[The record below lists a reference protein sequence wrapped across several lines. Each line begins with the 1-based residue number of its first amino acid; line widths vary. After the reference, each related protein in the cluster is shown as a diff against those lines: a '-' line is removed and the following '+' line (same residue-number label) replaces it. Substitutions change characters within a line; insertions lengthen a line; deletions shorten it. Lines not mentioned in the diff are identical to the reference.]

1 MAIKCQKIKSILRVR
16 SGINTVN
23 SKASNLSFLKELK
36 HTEMISAILNIIEG
50 FGKKKHV
57 KLSLFVIKG
66 EQLTKATT

>member
-50 FGKKKHV
+50 FGKKM
-57 KLSLFVIKG
+57 
-66 EQLTKATT
+66 